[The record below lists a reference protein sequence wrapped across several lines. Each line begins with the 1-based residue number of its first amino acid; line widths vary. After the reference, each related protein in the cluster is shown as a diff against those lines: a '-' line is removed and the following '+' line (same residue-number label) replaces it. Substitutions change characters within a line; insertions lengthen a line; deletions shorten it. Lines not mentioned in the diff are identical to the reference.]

1 MGWFLKTFN
10 YSVGKKLLMALT
22 GFFLI
27 LFLFIHLFGNTFL
40 YFGPDYFNGYVHT
53 LNETILVYFIR
64 FIEIILVLGFG
75 FHIWDGLRLWW
86 QNRKARPIKY
96 HIKAKDPK
104 STWTSRNMIYSALII
119 LVFLII
125 HLRNFWYEFKYGPRT
140 KDITDYDIVV
150 KTFQDPTYMILY
162 VISMVFLFLHLH
174 HGFQSAF
181 QTLGLNHKKYTPFI
195 VWLGR
200 FIALFL
206 SLGFASFP
214 IYFFFFYGGN

>member
-40 YFGPDYFNGYVHT
+40 YFGPDAFNGYVHL
-53 LNETILVYFIR
+53 LNETDLVYIIR
-64 FIEIILVLGFG
+64 IMEIILALGFG
-75 FHIWDGLRLWW
+75 FHIWDGIKLWW

-96 HIKAKDPK
+96 HIKATDPK

-119 LVFLII
+119 FVFLIV
-125 HLRNFWYEFKYGPRT
+125 HLRNFWYEFKFGPKT
-140 KDITDYDIVV
+140 DNITDYDIVV
-150 KTFQDPTYMILY
+150 KTFQEPIYMIFY
-162 VISMVFLFLHLH
+162 VVSMVFLFLHLH

-181 QTLGLNHKKYTPFI
+181 QTLGINHKKYTPFI